1 MLASAKGFVPMAA
14 KIARYALGSI
24 VAKRRFLPYL
34 LTDTRVL
41 ICANLNGD
49 SALQGQEII
58 DWE

>member
-24 VAKRRFLPYL
+24 AAKRRSLPYL

-58 DWE
+58 EWE

>member
-14 KIARYALGSI
+14 IARYALGS
-24 VAKRRFLPYL
+24 VAAKRRFLPYL
-34 LTDTRVL
+34 LTDPRML

-58 DWE
+58 EWE